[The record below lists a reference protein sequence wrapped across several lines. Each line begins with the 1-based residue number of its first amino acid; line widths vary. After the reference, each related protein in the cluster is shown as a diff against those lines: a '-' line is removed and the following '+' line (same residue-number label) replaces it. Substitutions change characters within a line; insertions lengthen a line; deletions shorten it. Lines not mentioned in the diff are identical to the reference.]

1 METYYCIIWKHYGGK
16 YTTRFLETYL
26 MSNNN
31 HNLALKG
38 SKRDIWYVVK
48 RVPKSIEFLFDKPY
62 INKSTKTSD
71 VKEARKVRD
80 EILAQINSWVEEAKL
95 GRFNMLLDKYSK
107 MNEDDLYQF
116 KDMWLEQNIYQPFP
130 WAGHREQGN
139 LPNPPSEV
147 EEELD
152 AINVALGV
160 IVKPSKYGLTMNQAM
175 LSNFRY
181 KKYNDTTIL
190 NHKRSV
196 QRFNDFLNTKDIAVS
211 KIKRRHALEFKKFLE
226 KTDISNGTIA
236 RYFQDLHVI
245 WKFGKKEE
253 ELDRENPFAEPD
265 IKVKSGRKSY
275 EGWNIDDLRKVI
287 STMKDDRDKL
297 VVYLAWYTGSR
308 LGECISVRPK
318 DIYKDKQSGVWVVS
332 IKPDRTELEHISKL
346 DSSAKTENARRIV
359 PIHKELL
366 RPLQQF
372 KIEGKGWKRD
382 TPNKYSKYFGRQK
395 LKIENPVN
403 PVSKQYSFHSIR
415 HNVAT
420 NFQRAKV
427 EESIS
432 ARLVGHSTVG
442 ATMTYGYY
450 SEGVEFKEA
459 LEAVNKLP
467 VL

>member
-1 METYYCIIWKHYGGK
+1 
-16 YTTRFLETYL
+16 
-26 MSNNN
+26 MSNDN

-38 SKRDIWYVVK
+38 SKKDIWYVVK
-48 RVPKSIEFLFDKPY
+48 RVPKSIDFLFDKPY

-71 VKEARKVRD
+71 IKLARKFRD
-80 EILAQINSWVEEAKL
+80 EILAQIDSWVEEAKL

-107 MNEDDLYQF
+107 MNEDDLFQF
-116 KDMWLEQNIYQPFP
+116 RDMWLEQNIYQPFP
-130 WAGHREQGN
+130 WAGYKEQGD
-139 LPNPPSEV
+139 LPNPPPDV

-181 KKYNDTTIL
+181 KNYNDTTIF

-196 QRFNDFLNTKDIAVS
+196 KRLNDFLNTKDIAVS

-265 IKVKSGRKSY
+265 IPVKAGRKSY
-275 EGWNIDDLRKVI
+275 VSWNIEDLRKVI
-287 STMKDDRDKL
+287 ATMKDERDKL

-308 LGECISVRPK
+308 LGECISVRPE
-318 DIYKDKQSGVWVVS
+318 DIYKEKQSGIWVVS
-332 IKPDRTELEHISKL
+332 IKPDRMEEEYLNKIDKSF
-346 DSSAKTENARRIV
+346 KTENARRVV
-359 PIHKELL
+359 PIHRELL
-366 RPLQQF
+366 KPLKKF
-372 KIEGKGWKRD
+372 KIEGKGWKRNL
-382 TPNKYSKYFGRQK
+382 PNKFSKYFGRQK
-395 LKIENPVN
+395 YKIKDSVN
-403 PVSKQYSFHSIR
+403 PITKQYSFHSIR
-415 HNVAT
+415 HNVCT
-420 NFQRAKV
+420 NFDRAKV
-427 EESIS
+427 EERIA

-442 ATMTYGYY
+442 ATMNYGYY
-450 SEGVEFKEA
+450 SEGVEFREA

>member
-1 METYYCIIWKHYGGK
+1 M
-16 YTTRFLETYL
+16 L
-26 MSNNN
+26 MSNDN

-38 SKRDIWYVVK
+38 SKKDIWYVVK
-48 RVPKSIEFLFDKPY
+48 RVPKSIDFLFDKPY

-71 VKEARKVRD
+71 IKLARKFRD
-80 EILAQINSWVEEAKL
+80 EILAQIDSWVEEAKL

-107 MNEDDLYQF
+107 MNEDDLFQF
-116 KDMWLEQNIYQPFP
+116 RDMWLEQNIYQPFP
-130 WAGHREQGN
+130 WAGYKEQGD
-139 LPNPPSEV
+139 LPNPPPDV

-181 KKYNDTTIL
+181 KNYNDTTIF

-196 QRFNDFLNTKDIAVS
+196 KRLNDFLNTKDIAVS

-265 IKVKSGRKSY
+265 IPVKAGRKSY
-275 EGWNIDDLRKVI
+275 VSWNIEDLRKVI
-287 STMKDDRDKL
+287 ATMKDERDKL

-308 LGECISVRPK
+308 LGECISVRPE
-318 DIYKDKQSGVWVVS
+318 DIYKEKQSGIWVVS
-332 IKPDRTELEHISKL
+332 IKPDRMEEEYLNKIDKSF
-346 DSSAKTENARRIV
+346 KTENARRVV
-359 PIHKELL
+359 PIHRELL
-366 RPLQQF
+366 KPLKKF
-372 KIEGKGWKRD
+372 KIEGKGWKRNL
-382 TPNKYSKYFGRQK
+382 PNKFSKYFGRQK
-395 LKIENPVN
+395 YKIKDSVN
-403 PVSKQYSFHSIR
+403 PITKQYSFHSIR
-415 HNVAT
+415 HNVCT
-420 NFQRAKV
+420 NFDRAKV
-427 EESIS
+427 EERIA

-442 ATMTYGYY
+442 ATMNYGYY
-450 SEGVEFKEA
+450 SEGVEFEEA

>member
-1 METYYCIIWKHYGGK
+1 M
-16 YTTRFLETYL
+16 L
-26 MSNNN
+26 MSNDN

-38 SKRDIWYVVK
+38 SKKDIWYVVK
-48 RVPKSIEFLFDKPY
+48 RVPKSIDFLFDKPY

-71 VKEARKVRD
+71 IKLARKFRD
-80 EILAQINSWVEEAKL
+80 EILAQIDSWVEEAKL

-107 MNEDDLYQF
+107 MNEDDLFQF
-116 KDMWLEQNIYQPFP
+116 RDLWLEQNIYQPFP
-130 WAGHREQGN
+130 WAGYKEQGD
-139 LPNPPSEV
+139 LPNPPPDV

-181 KKYNDTTIL
+181 KNYNDTTIF

-196 QRFNDFLNTKDIAVS
+196 KRLNDFLNTKDIAVS

-265 IKVKSGRKSY
+265 IPVKAGRKSY
-275 EGWNIDDLRKVI
+275 VSWNIEDLRKVI
-287 STMKDDRDKL
+287 ATMKDERDRL

-308 LGECISVRPK
+308 LGECISVRPE
-318 DIYKDKQSGVWVVS
+318 DIYKEKQSGIWVVS
-332 IKPDRTELEHISKL
+332 IKPDRMEEEYLNKIDKSF
-346 DSSAKTENARRIV
+346 KTENARRVV
-359 PIHKELL
+359 PIHRELL
-366 RPLQQF
+366 KPLKKF
-372 KIEGKGWKRD
+372 KIEGKGWKRNL
-382 TPNKYSKYFGRQK
+382 PNKFSKYFGRQK
-395 LKIENPVN
+395 YKIKDSVN
-403 PVSKQYSFHSIR
+403 PITKQYSFHSIR
-415 HNVAT
+415 HNVCT
-420 NFQRAKV
+420 NFDRAKV
-427 EESIS
+427 EERVA

-442 ATMTYGYY
+442 ATMNYGYY
-450 SEGVEFKEA
+450 SEGVEFEEA
-459 LEAVNKLP
+459 LAAVNTLP

>member
-1 METYYCIIWKHYGGK
+1 M
-16 YTTRFLETYL
+16 L
-26 MSNNN
+26 MSNDN

-38 SKRDIWYVVK
+38 SKKDIWYVVK
-48 RVPKSIEFLFDKPY
+48 RVPKSIDFLFDKPY

-71 VKEARKVRD
+71 IKLARKFRD
-80 EILAQINSWVEEAKL
+80 EILAQIDSWVEEAKL

-107 MNEDDLYQF
+107 MNEDDLFQF
-116 KDMWLEQNIYQPFP
+116 RDMWLEQNIYQPFP
-130 WAGHREQGN
+130 WAGYKEQGD
-139 LPNPPSEV
+139 LPDPPPDV

-181 KKYNDTTIL
+181 KKYNETTIF

-196 QRFNDFLNTKDIAVS
+196 KRLNDFLNTKDIAVS

-265 IKVKSGRKSY
+265 IPVKAGRKSY
-275 EGWNIDDLRKVI
+275 VSWNIEDLRKVI
-287 STMKDDRDKL
+287 ATMKDERDKL

-308 LGECISVRPK
+308 LGECISVRPE
-318 DIYKDKQSGVWVVS
+318 DIYKDKQSAIWVVS
-332 IKPDRTELEHISKL
+332 IKPDRMEEEYLNKIDKSF
-346 DSSAKTENARRIV
+346 KTENARRIV
-359 PIHKELL
+359 PIHDALL
-366 RPLQQF
+366 KPLQKF
-372 KIEGKGWKRD
+372 KIEGKGWKRN

-395 LKIENPVN
+395 YKIKDPVN
-403 PVSKQYSFHSIR
+403 PVTKQHSFHSIR
-415 HNVAT
+415 HNVCT
-420 NFQRAKV
+420 NFDRAKV
-427 EESIS
+427 EERVA
-432 ARLVGHSTVG
+432 ARLAGHSTVG

-450 SEGVEFKEA
+450 SEGEDYNEA

>member
-1 METYYCIIWKHYGGK
+1 
-16 YTTRFLETYL
+16 
-26 MSNNN
+26 MSNDN

-38 SKRDIWYVVK
+38 SKKDIWYVVK
-48 RVPKSIEFLFDKPY
+48 RVPKSIDFLFDKPY

-71 VKEARKVRD
+71 IKLARKFRD
-80 EILAQINSWVEEAKL
+80 EILAQIDSWVEEAKL

-107 MNEDDLYQF
+107 MNEDDLFQF
-116 KDMWLEQNIYQPFP
+116 RDLWLEQNIYQPFP
-130 WAGHREQGN
+130 WAGYKEQGD
-139 LPNPPSEV
+139 LPNPPPDV

-181 KKYNDTTIL
+181 KNYNDTTIF

-196 QRFNDFLNTKDIAVS
+196 KRLNDFLNTKDIAVS

-265 IKVKSGRKSY
+265 IPVKAGRKSY
-275 EGWNIDDLRKVI
+275 VSWNIEDLRKVI
-287 STMKDDRDKL
+287 ATMKDERDRL

-308 LGECISVRPK
+308 LGECISVRPE
-318 DIYKDKQSGVWVVS
+318 DIYKEKQSGIWVVS
-332 IKPDRTELEHISKL
+332 IKPDRMEEEYLNKIDKSF
-346 DSSAKTENARRIV
+346 KTENARRVV
-359 PIHKELL
+359 PIHRELL
-366 RPLQQF
+366 KPLKKF
-372 KIEGKGWKRD
+372 KIEGKGWKRNL
-382 TPNKYSKYFGRQK
+382 PNKFSKYFGRQK
-395 LKIENPVN
+395 YKIKDSVN
-403 PVSKQYSFHSIR
+403 PITKQYSFHSIR
-415 HNVAT
+415 HNVCT
-420 NFQRAKV
+420 NFDRAKV
-427 EESIS
+427 EERVA

-442 ATMTYGYY
+442 ATMNYGYY
-450 SEGVEFKEA
+450 SEGVEFEEA
-459 LEAVNKLP
+459 LAAVNTLP

>member
-1 METYYCIIWKHYGGK
+1 MDTNTQNDLK
-16 YTTRFLETYL
+16 YLV
-26 MSNNN
+26 
-31 HNLALKG
+31 LKG
-38 SKRDIWYVVK
+38 KNKDIWSVRI
-48 RVPKSIEFLFDKPY
+48 RVPKNIQFLIEKDF
-62 INKSTKTSD
+62 INHSTGTSD
-71 VKEARKVRD
+71 IKQAREVRD
-80 EILAQINSWVEEAKL
+80 EILNRIKLWQEEAKR
-95 GRFNMLLDKYSK
+95 GKFNMLLDKYSN
-107 MNEDDLYQF
+107 MPEDELEAF
-116 KDMWLEQNIYQPFP
+116 KDKYVENLLMEYP
-130 WAGHREQGN
+130 WAGHPQQGK
-139 LPNPPSEV
+139 LPNPSSDEM
-147 EEELD
+147 EKLD
-152 AINVALGV
+152 AMNVALGV

-181 KKYNDTTIL
+181 KKYNNTTIL

-275 EGWNIDDLRKVI
+275 EGWNVDDLRKVI
-287 STMKDDRDKL
+287 SIMKDDRDKL
-297 VVYLAWYTGSR
+297 IVYLAWYTGSR

-395 LKIENPVN
+395 LRIEDPVN
-403 PVSKQYSFHSIR
+403 PMGKQYSFHSIR
-415 HNVAT
+415 RNVAT
-420 NFQRAKV
+420 NFERAEVK
-427 EESIS
+427 ESIS

-450 SEGVEFKEA
+450 SEGVEFKDA

-467 VL
+467 RL

>member
-1 METYYCIIWKHYGGK
+1 
-16 YTTRFLETYL
+16 
-26 MSNNN
+26 MSNDN

-38 SKRDIWYVVK
+38 SKKDIWYVVK
-48 RVPKSIEFLFDKPY
+48 RVPKSIDFLFDKPY

-71 VKEARKVRD
+71 IKLARKFRD
-80 EILAQINSWVEEAKL
+80 EILAQIDSWVEEAKL

-107 MNEDDLYQF
+107 MNEDDLFQF
-116 KDMWLEQNIYQPFP
+116 RDMWLEQNIYQPFP
-130 WAGHREQGN
+130 WAGYKEQGD
-139 LPNPPSEV
+139 LPNPPPDV

-181 KKYNDTTIL
+181 KNYNDTTIF

-196 QRFNDFLNTKDIAVS
+196 KRLNDFLNTKDIAVS

-265 IKVKSGRKSY
+265 IPVKAGRKSY
-275 EGWNIDDLRKVI
+275 VSWNIEDLRKVI
-287 STMKDDRDKL
+287 ATMKDERDKL

-308 LGECISVRPK
+308 LGECISVRPE
-318 DIYKDKQSGVWVVS
+318 DIYKEKQSGIWVVS
-332 IKPDRTELEHISKL
+332 IKPDRMEEEYLNKIDKSF
-346 DSSAKTENARRIV
+346 KTENARRVV
-359 PIHKELL
+359 PIHRELL
-366 RPLQQF
+366 KPLKKF
-372 KIEGKGWKRD
+372 KIEGKGWKRNL
-382 TPNKYSKYFGRQK
+382 PNKFSKYFGRQK
-395 LKIENPVN
+395 YKIKDSVN
-403 PVSKQYSFHSIR
+403 PITKQYSFHSIR
-415 HNVAT
+415 HNVCT
-420 NFQRAKV
+420 NFDRAKV
-427 EESIS
+427 EERIA

-442 ATMTYGYY
+442 ATMNYGYY
-450 SEGVEFKEA
+450 SEGVEFEEA

>member
-1 METYYCIIWKHYGGK
+1 
-16 YTTRFLETYL
+16 
-26 MSNNN
+26 MSNDN

-38 SKRDIWYVVK
+38 SKKDIWYVVK
-48 RVPKSIEFLFDKPY
+48 RVPKSIDFLFDKPY

-71 VKEARKVRD
+71 IKLARKFRD
-80 EILAQINSWVEEAKL
+80 EILAQIDSWVEEAKL

-107 MNEDDLYQF
+107 MNEDDLFQF
-116 KDMWLEQNIYQPFP
+116 RDMWLEQNIYQPFP
-130 WAGHREQGN
+130 WAGYKEQGD
-139 LPNPPSEV
+139 LPDPPPDV

-181 KKYNDTTIL
+181 KNYNDTTIF

-196 QRFNDFLNTKDIAVS
+196 KRLNDFLNTKDIAVS

-265 IKVKSGRKSY
+265 IPVKAGRKSY
-275 EGWNIDDLRKVI
+275 VSWNIEDLRKVI
-287 STMKDDRDKL
+287 ATMKDERDRL

-308 LGECISVRPK
+308 LGECISVRPE
-318 DIYKDKQSGVWVVS
+318 DIYKEKQSGIWVVS
-332 IKPDRTELEHISKL
+332 IKPDRMEEEYLNKIDKSF
-346 DSSAKTENARRIV
+346 KTENARRVV
-359 PIHKELL
+359 PIHRELL
-366 RPLQQF
+366 KPLKKF
-372 KIEGKGWKRD
+372 KIEGKGWKRNL
-382 TPNKYSKYFGRQK
+382 PNKFSKYFGRQK
-395 LKIENPVN
+395 YKIKDSVN
-403 PVSKQYSFHSIR
+403 PITKQYSFHSIR
-415 HNVAT
+415 HNVCT
-420 NFQRAKV
+420 NFDRAKV
-427 EESIS
+427 EERVA

-442 ATMTYGYY
+442 ATMNYGYY
-450 SEGVEFKEA
+450 SEGVEFREA

>member
-1 METYYCIIWKHYGGK
+1 M
-16 YTTRFLETYL
+16 L
-26 MSNNN
+26 MSNDN

-38 SKRDIWYVVK
+38 SKKDIWYVVK
-48 RVPKSIEFLFDKPY
+48 RVPKSIDFLFDKPY

-71 VKEARKVRD
+71 IKLARKFRD
-80 EILAQINSWVEEAKL
+80 EILAQIDSWVEEAKL

-107 MNEDDLYQF
+107 MNEDDLFQF
-116 KDMWLEQNIYQPFP
+116 RDMWLEQNIYQPFP
-130 WAGHREQGN
+130 WAGYKEQGD
-139 LPNPPSEV
+139 LPDPPPDV

-181 KKYNDTTIL
+181 KKYNDTTIF

-196 QRFNDFLNTKDIAVS
+196 KRLNDFLNTKDIAVS

-265 IKVKSGRKSY
+265 IPVKAGRKSY
-275 EGWNIDDLRKVI
+275 VSWNIEDLRKVI
-287 STMKDDRDKL
+287 ATMKDERDRL

-308 LGECISVRPK
+308 LGECISVRPE
-318 DIYKDKQSGVWVVS
+318 DIYKEKQSGIWVVS
-332 IKPDRTELEHISKL
+332 IKPDRMEEEYLNKIDKSF
-346 DSSAKTENARRIV
+346 KTENARRVV
-359 PIHKELL
+359 PIHRELL
-366 RPLQQF
+366 KPLKKF
-372 KIEGKGWKRD
+372 KIEGKGWKRNL
-382 TPNKYSKYFGRQK
+382 PNKFSKYFGRQK
-395 LKIENPVN
+395 YKIKDSVN
-403 PVSKQYSFHSIR
+403 PITKQYSFHSIR
-415 HNVAT
+415 HNVCT
-420 NFQRAKV
+420 NFDRAKV
-427 EESIS
+427 EERVA

-442 ATMTYGYY
+442 ATMNYGYY
-450 SEGVEFKEA
+450 SEGVEFEEA

>member
-1 METYYCIIWKHYGGK
+1 M
-16 YTTRFLETYL
+16 L
-26 MSNNN
+26 MSNDN

-38 SKRDIWYVVK
+38 SKKDIWYVVK
-48 RVPKSIEFLFDKPY
+48 RVPKSIDFLFDKPY

-71 VKEARKVRD
+71 IKLARKFRD
-80 EILAQINSWVEEAKL
+80 EILAQIDSWVEEAKL

-107 MNEDDLYQF
+107 MNEDDLFQF
-116 KDMWLEQNIYQPFP
+116 RDLWLEQNIYQPFP
-130 WAGHREQGN
+130 WAGYKEQGD
-139 LPNPPSEV
+139 LPNPPPDV

-181 KKYNDTTIL
+181 KNYNDTTIF

-196 QRFNDFLNTKDIAVS
+196 KRLNDFLNTKDIAVS

-265 IKVKSGRKSY
+265 IPVKAGRKSY
-275 EGWNIDDLRKVI
+275 VSWNIEDLRKVI
-287 STMKDDRDKL
+287 ATMKDERDRL

-308 LGECISVRPK
+308 LGECISVRPE
-318 DIYKDKQSGVWVVS
+318 DIYKEKQSGIWVVS
-332 IKPDRTELEHISKL
+332 IKPDRMEEEYLNKIDKSF
-346 DSSAKTENARRIV
+346 KTENARRVV
-359 PIHKELL
+359 PIHRELL
-366 RPLQQF
+366 KPLKKF
-372 KIEGKGWKRD
+372 KIEGKGWKRNL
-382 TPNKYSKYFGRQK
+382 PNKFSKYFGRQK
-395 LKIENPVN
+395 YKIKDSVN
-403 PVSKQYSFHSIR
+403 PITKQYSFHSIR
-415 HNVAT
+415 HNVCT
-420 NFQRAKV
+420 NFDRAKV
-427 EESIS
+427 EERVA

-442 ATMTYGYY
+442 ATMNYGYY
-450 SEGVEFKEA
+450 SEGVEFEEA

>member
-1 METYYCIIWKHYGGK
+1 
-16 YTTRFLETYL
+16 
-26 MSNNN
+26 MSNDN

-38 SKRDIWYVVK
+38 SKKDIWYVVK
-48 RVPKSIEFLFDKPY
+48 RVPKSIDFLFDKPY

-71 VKEARKVRD
+71 IKLARKFRD
-80 EILAQINSWVEEAKL
+80 EILAQIDSWVEEAKL

-107 MNEDDLYQF
+107 MNEDDLFQF
-116 KDMWLEQNIYQPFP
+116 RDIWLEQNIYQPFP
-130 WAGHREQGN
+130 WAGYKEQGD
-139 LPNPPSEV
+139 LPDPPPDV

-181 KKYNDTTIL
+181 KKYNDTTIF

-196 QRFNDFLNTKDIAVS
+196 KRLNDFLNTKDIAVS

-265 IKVKSGRKSY
+265 IPVKAGRKSY
-275 EGWNIDDLRKVI
+275 VSWNIEDLRKVI
-287 STMKDDRDKL
+287 ATMKDERDKL

-308 LGECISVRPK
+308 LGECISVRPE
-318 DIYKDKQSGVWVVS
+318 DIYKEKQSGIWVVS
-332 IKPDRTELEHISKL
+332 IKPDRMEEEYLNKIDKSF
-346 DSSAKTENARRIV
+346 KTENARRVV
-359 PIHKELL
+359 PIHRELL
-366 RPLQQF
+366 KPLKKF
-372 KIEGKGWKRD
+372 KIEGKGWKRNL
-382 TPNKYSKYFGRQK
+382 PNKFSKYFGRQK
-395 LKIENPVN
+395 YKIKDSVN
-403 PVSKQYSFHSIR
+403 PITKQYSFHSIR
-415 HNVAT
+415 HNVCT
-420 NFQRAKV
+420 NFDRAKV
-427 EESIS
+427 EERIA

-442 ATMTYGYY
+442 ATMNYGYY
-450 SEGVEFKEA
+450 SEGVEFREA

>member
-1 METYYCIIWKHYGGK
+1 
-16 YTTRFLETYL
+16 
-26 MSNNN
+26 MSNDN

-38 SKRDIWYVVK
+38 SKKDIWYVVK
-48 RVPKSIEFLFDKPY
+48 RVPKSIDFLFDKPY

-71 VKEARKVRD
+71 IKLARKFRD
-80 EILAQINSWVEEAKL
+80 EILAQIDSWVEEAKL

-107 MNEDDLYQF
+107 MNEDDLFQF
-116 KDMWLEQNIYQPFP
+116 RDMWLEQNIYQPFP
-130 WAGHREQGN
+130 WAGYKDQGD
-139 LPNPPSEV
+139 LPDPPPDV

-181 KKYNDTTIL
+181 KKYNDTTIF

-196 QRFNDFLNTKDIAVS
+196 KRLNDFLNTKDIAVS

-265 IKVKSGRKSY
+265 IPVKAGRKSY
-275 EGWNIDDLRKVI
+275 VSWNIEDLRKVI
-287 STMKDDRDKL
+287 ATMKDERDKL

-308 LGECISVRPK
+308 LGECISVRPE
-318 DIYKDKQSGVWVVS
+318 DIYKEKQSGIWVVS
-332 IKPDRTELEHISKL
+332 IKPDRMEEEYLNKIDKSF
-346 DSSAKTENARRIV
+346 KTENARRVV
-359 PIHKELL
+359 PIHRELL
-366 RPLQQF
+366 KPLKKF
-372 KIEGKGWKRD
+372 KIEGKGWKRNL
-382 TPNKYSKYFGRQK
+382 PNKFSKYFGRQK
-395 LKIENPVN
+395 YKIKDSVN
-403 PVSKQYSFHSIR
+403 PITKQYSFHSIR
-415 HNVAT
+415 HNVCT
-420 NFQRAKV
+420 NFDRAKV
-427 EESIS
+427 EERVA

-442 ATMTYGYY
+442 ATMNYGYY
-450 SEGVEFKEA
+450 SEGVEFEEA

>member
-1 METYYCIIWKHYGGK
+1 M
-16 YTTRFLETYL
+16 L
-26 MSNNN
+26 MSNDN

-38 SKRDIWYVVK
+38 SKKDIWYVVK
-48 RVPKSIEFLFDKPY
+48 RVPKSIDFLFDKPY

-71 VKEARKVRD
+71 IKLARKFRD
-80 EILAQINSWVEEAKL
+80 EILAQIDSWVEEAKL

-107 MNEDDLYQF
+107 MNEDDLFQF
-116 KDMWLEQNIYQPFP
+116 RDIWLEQNIYQPFP
-130 WAGHREQGN
+130 WAGYKEQGD
-139 LPNPPSEV
+139 LPDPPPDV

-181 KKYNDTTIL
+181 KKYNDTTIF

-196 QRFNDFLNTKDIAVS
+196 KRLNDFLNTKDIAVS

-265 IKVKSGRKSY
+265 IPVKAGRKSY
-275 EGWNIDDLRKVI
+275 VSWNIEDLRKVI
-287 STMKDDRDKL
+287 ATMKDERDKL

-308 LGECISVRPK
+308 LGECISVRPE
-318 DIYKDKQSGVWVVS
+318 DIYKEKQSGIWVVS
-332 IKPDRTELEHISKL
+332 IKPDRMEEEYLNKIDKSF
-346 DSSAKTENARRIV
+346 KTENARRVV
-359 PIHKELL
+359 PIHRELL
-366 RPLQQF
+366 KPLKKF
-372 KIEGKGWKRD
+372 KIEGKGWKRNL
-382 TPNKYSKYFGRQK
+382 PNKFSKYFGRQK
-395 LKIENPVN
+395 YKIKDSVN
-403 PVSKQYSFHSIR
+403 PITKQYSFHSIR
-415 HNVAT
+415 HNVCT
-420 NFQRAKV
+420 NFDRAKV
-427 EESIS
+427 EERIA

-442 ATMTYGYY
+442 ATMNYGYY
-450 SEGVEFKEA
+450 SEGVEFREA

>member
-1 METYYCIIWKHYGGK
+1 
-16 YTTRFLETYL
+16 
-26 MSNNN
+26 MSNDN

-38 SKRDIWYVVK
+38 SKKDIWYVVK
-48 RVPKSIEFLFDKPY
+48 RVPKSIDFLFDKPY

-71 VKEARKVRD
+71 IKLARKFRD
-80 EILAQINSWVEEAKL
+80 EILAQIDSWVEEAKL

-107 MNEDDLYQF
+107 MNEDDLFQF
-116 KDMWLEQNIYQPFP
+116 RDMWLEQNIYQPFP
-130 WAGHREQGN
+130 WAGYKDQGD
-139 LPNPPSEV
+139 LPDPPPDV

-181 KKYNDTTIL
+181 KKYNDTTIF

-196 QRFNDFLNTKDIAVS
+196 KRLNDFLNTKDIAVS

-265 IKVKSGRKSY
+265 IPVKAGRKSY
-275 EGWNIDDLRKVI
+275 VSWNIEDLRKVI
-287 STMKDDRDKL
+287 ATMKDERDKL

-308 LGECISVRPK
+308 LGECISVRPE
-318 DIYKDKQSGVWVVS
+318 DIYKEKQSGIWVVS
-332 IKPDRTELEHISKL
+332 IKPDRMEEEYLNKIDKSF
-346 DSSAKTENARRIV
+346 KTENARRVV
-359 PIHKELL
+359 PIHRELL
-366 RPLQQF
+366 KPLKKF
-372 KIEGKGWKRD
+372 KIEGKNWKRNL
-382 TPNKYSKYFGRQK
+382 PNKFSKYFGRQK
-395 LKIENPVN
+395 YKIKDSVN
-403 PVSKQYSFHSIR
+403 TITKQYSFHSIR
-415 HNVAT
+415 HNVCT
-420 NFQRAKV
+420 NFDRAKV
-427 EESIS
+427 EERVA

-442 ATMTYGYY
+442 ATMNYGYY
-450 SEGVEFKEA
+450 SEGVEFREA